1 MSICPKISVI
11 IPVYNAE
18 KYLRKCLDSVILQ
31 TYRNLEILCVND
43 GSTDGSADILREYRA
58 KDDRVRVFEQEHSGT
73 ANARNYAMTA
83 ANGEYIS
90 FVDADDWIDHDCIEK
105 CMSKFDKDIDVVV
118 FPYIKEYPSNSAKT
132 SFFGKNIM
140 LKDDEVTR
148 LIYRRFFGLYRN
160 ELSNPEKIDELSSS
174 WGKIYKTE
182 IIEDI
187 KFVDTKIIGTED
199 AWYNI
204 NVFKKVHNVQ
214 YIDDVYYHYFKGN
227 EISLT
232 RNYKPEL
239 FNGWCNLYTYML
251 NYAKKEKL
259 SEDFFEAINNRIVVN
274 LIFLALNVVNSNM
287 TFINKKIEIK
297 KMLRQNIYKEA
308 FKTFQFKYLGLKW
321 KVFYKACQYKFAI
334 LVLLMTIFAEKIKK
348 YRK

>member
-1 MSICPKISVI
+1 MNKVSIIVPI
-11 IPVYNAE
+11 YNVE
-18 KYLRKCLDSVILQ
+18 KYVKRCLESLINQ
-31 TYRNLEILCVND
+31 TYTDIEIITVID
-43 GSTDGSADILREYRA
+43 GSEDNSEQIISEMA
-58 KDDRVRVFEQEHSGT
+58 KKDVRIKIIKKENGGLSS
-73 ANARNYAMTA
+73 ARNEGIKHIT
-83 ANGEYIS
+83 GEFLMY
-90 FVDADDWIDHDCIEK
+90 VDADDWIDHDCIEK